1 MHVFTAEILE
11 KRMGTVLTPIP
22 GVRIRSAPVRQS
34 IVGWQVDCT
43 YEEVGKDNIHE
54 YLMED

>member
-34 IVGWQVDCT
+34 IVGW
-43 YEEVGKDNIHE
+43 
-54 YLMED
+54 